1 MTRLLYPPI
10 RITVVIDSQ
19 GRPSSFRWDG
29 RRHEVAGICNSWRV
43 DTDWWKRRI
52 ARVYYKVET
61 REGLLCN
68 LYLDEVGGEW
78 YLARIYD

>member
-1 MTRLLYPPI
+1 MTRLLHPPI

-29 RRHEVAGICNSWRV
+29 RRHEVAGICNGWRV
-43 DTDWWKRRI
+43 DTNWWKRRI
-52 ARVYYKVET
+52 SRAYYKVET
-61 REGLLCN
+61 TDGFLCD
-68 LYLDEVGGEW
+68 LSLDEPGGEW